1 MGLPVPWFIGIRY
14 NGSRSGSYYLSFIS
28 RVSLFGLALGVIA
41 LTVVVSVM
49 NGFDTQLRYRIL
61 GAVPQLLVAGPV
73 TPALTTFLDAHPA
86 VIAHGPFA
94 QRHGMVIGRSSNKLV
109 ALYGV
114 LPQNEAALSII
125 SEHLLGGSMADLRPG
140 SDQALLG
147 RPLAYQL
154 GLQVGDEMTV
164 IIPEPGKG
172 GNTITPKLARLQ
184 VAGYFELD
192 AELDYGLVL
201 LHLNDLQTITG
212 DTSVQERVTL
222 TDVFLAPRLARE
234 IGGLAGN
241 AEVHD
246 WTADYG
252 DFFETVKMEKVMM
265 FLLLTLIVAIAA
277 FNIVSGLSMM
287 VKEKASDIAVLR
299 TLGLSS
305 AQVMQ
310 IFIVQGFL
318 VGAAGVLLGV
328 LLGVPLALYVPEVV
342 GFFEALFGGK
352 VLAGTYFSAV
362 PTDVRWPDIG
372 VIVLVSLTIAVLAT
386 LYPAYQASR
395 LQPAVILRHD

>member
-1 MGLPVPWFIGIRY
+1 MGLLVPWFVGVRY
-14 NGSRSGSYYLSFIS
+14 NGSRSGNHYLSFIS

-61 GAVPQLLVAGPV
+61 GAVPQLLVDGPP
-73 TPALTTFLDAHPA
+73 TPALTAFLDEHPA
-86 VIAHGPFA
+86 VLAHGPFL
-94 QRHGMVIGRSSNKLV
+94 QRHGMVIGKSNNKLV

-114 LPQNEAALSII
+114 LPENEAALSII
-125 SEHLLGGSMADLRPG
+125 HDHLIGSSMTDLVPG
-140 SDQALLG
+140 SDKAILG

-172 GNTITPKLARLQ
+172 GNTITPKLARLR

-201 LHLNDLQTITG
+201 VHLNDLQGITG
-212 DTSVQERVTL
+212 NPSVQQRVTL
-222 TDVFLAPRLARE
+222 TDVFLAPRVARE
-234 IGGLAGN
+234 IGVMLEDAV
-241 AEVHD
+241 VHD
-246 WTADYG
+246 WTAEYG

-305 AQVMQ
+305 TQVMQ
-310 IFIVQGFL
+310 IFIVQGSL

-352 VLAGTYFSAV
+352 VLAGTYFSEV
-362 PTDVRWPDIG
+362 PTDVRWLDIG
-372 VIVLVSLTIAVLAT
+372 VIVLVSLGIAVLAT

-395 LQPAVILRHD
+395 LQPAAILRHE